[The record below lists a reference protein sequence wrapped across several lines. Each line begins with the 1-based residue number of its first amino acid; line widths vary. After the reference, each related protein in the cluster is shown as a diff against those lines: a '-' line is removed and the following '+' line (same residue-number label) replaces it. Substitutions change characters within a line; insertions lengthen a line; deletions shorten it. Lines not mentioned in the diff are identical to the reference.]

1 MTGGNV
7 GTEIPA
13 EDIKAFCRKWG
24 IRELVLFG
32 SALREDFGPESDIDV
47 LVTFVPETRHG
58 LFNLVRIQ
66 DELKEIFGRDV
77 DLVSRRGVETSRNAI
92 RRKAILDSA
101 RVIYERAG

>member
-24 IRELVLFG
+24 IRELALFG

-77 DLVSRRGVETSRNAI
+77 DLVSRRGVETSTGSMCI
-92 RRKAILDSA
+92 
-101 RVIYERAG
+101 